1 VAKAPPPWLVERAEH
16 EAWTEDEI
24 AEWRTALVEVGVV
37 EVHLTADVRGV
48 TIDFDG
54 TAPQAVNDGNAKP
67 LANAIGRGVDRLRA
81 KKKSAEGERARRSAA
96 QD

>member
-1 VAKAPPPWLVERAEH
+1 
-16 EAWTEDEI
+16 
-24 AEWRTALVEVGVV
+24 
-37 EVHLTADVRGV
+37 V